1 MESNIWLNLWA
12 KIKKFGLEYDDFPTT
27 IENVSLLLRILTIDL
42 YKKSDKHIP
51 LIFHVMTAI
60 AGLSFFYC
68 YIFSMLWLV
77 FFRYGLSN
85 VKSASAA
92 LAFCTCSIT
101 CITKFLYIKLNS
113 EDVKNTVDRFLKCDS
128 QVISDTRFYKNLRKY
143 LRVVKR
149 RATVI
154 WVFLISDGAV
164 YIIIPFVVPGRLF
177 TVDIIVIYG
186 LEPML
191 ETPNYEIA
199 TFITTLSVGFAVYTM
214 VSVAVYVIVIVG
226 YNEAQ
231 LHALSEELLNVWDD
245 SKYFY
250 NNIKH
255 RITDKVHAVYIRKK
269 IMNEFIRIRLRDI
282 LKFHIANIN
291 LMREFDHDIRSTLA
305 IEYTI
310 NTISIITELLDGLE
324 NTYLQLPYTVV
335 HILMVC
341 LAGQRIIDA
350 CDHFEKSVYSCKWE
364 NFNTSNRRTVYLM
377 LIMSQKTLMLS
388 AGGVVKL
395 NFTCMMNVLRS
406 TYSTYTTLK
415 SMVK

>member
-1 MESNIWLNLWA
+1 
-12 KIKKFGLEYDDFPTT
+12 
-27 IENVSLLLRILTIDL
+27 
-42 YKKSDKHIP
+42 
-51 LIFHVMTAI
+51 MTAI
-60 AGLSFFYC
+60 ALLSFFYG
-68 YIFSMLWLV
+68 YVFSMLWLV
-77 FFRYGLSN
+77 FFR
-85 VKSASAA
+85 
-92 LAFCTCSIT
+92 
-101 CITKFLYIKLNS
+101 
-113 EDVKNTVDRFLKCDS
+113 EEVKNTVDKYIKCDA
-128 QVISDTRFYKNLRKY
+128 QVMPDTRFYKNLRKY

-154 WVFLISDGAV
+154 WVFLISDGAT

-199 TFITTLSVGFAVYTM
+199 TFITTISVGFAVYTM
-214 VSVAVYVIVIVG
+214 VSAAVYVLVIVG

-231 LHALSEELLNVWDD
+231 LHALSEELLNIWDD
-245 SKYFY
+245 SQHFY
-250 NNIKH
+250 NSIKH
-255 RITDKVHAVYIRKK
+255 MITDKIHAVYIRKK

-282 LKFHIANIN
+282 IKLHIENIN
-291 LMREFDHDIRSTLA
+291 LMRQFDQEIRSTLA
-305 IEYTI
+305 LEYSL
-310 NTISIITELLDGLE
+310 NTISIISELLGGLE

-335 HILMVC
+335 QLLMVC
-341 LAGQRIIDA
+341 LAGQRLIDA

-364 NFNTSNRRTVYLM
+364 NFNISNRRTVYLM

-395 NFTCMMNVLRS
+395 NFTCMMNILRS

-415 SMVK
+415 SLVK

>member
-42 YKKSDKHIP
+42 YKKSDKRIP

-85 VKSASAA
+85 VK
-92 LAFCTCSIT
+92 
-101 CITKFLYIKLNS
+101 

-282 LKFHIANIN
+282 IKFHIANIN
-291 LMREFDHDIRSTLA
+291 LMREFDHDIRSTLG

>member
-1 MESNIWLNLWA
+1 MKSNIWLNLWA

-42 YKKSDKHIP
+42 YKKSDKRIP

-60 AGLSFFYC
+60 AGLSFFYG

-85 VKSASAA
+85 VK
-92 LAFCTCSIT
+92 
-101 CITKFLYIKLNS
+101 
-113 EDVKNTVDRFLKCDS
+113 
-128 QVISDTRFYKNLRKY
+128 
-143 LRVVKR
+143 VVKR

-245 SKYFY
+245 SQYFY
-250 NNIKH
+250 NNMKH
-255 RITDKVHAVYIRKK
+255 RITDKVHAVYIRNK
-269 IMNEFIRIRLRDI
+269 IINEFIRIRLRDI
-282 LKFHIANIN
+282 IKFHIANIN

-310 NTISIITELLDGLE
+310 NTISIITELLGGLE
-324 NTYLQLPYTVV
+324 NTYLQLPYTAV

-395 NFTCMMNVLRS
+395 NFTCMMNILRS